1 MFNTNNNNNNNN
13 TNNNNNSDIIRELFY
28 YLSQQQ
34 TFYNNYS
41 HNQHNVTNS
50 LIDLIH
56 SSINTPN
63 PYRWNPNSTP
73 HSVRNPFHFRGTQN
87 NESIFSRRNRTT
99 TTNPIF
105 PRRSFRQSPIRFP
118 RRTTINSLPNLQT
131 FINNTLFSSRRNI
144 QRPTIRHIINNVTF
158 HSWRNI
164 KDDNN
169 INQETCPIAVRRF
182 EDDDIVAKITHCQH
196 CFLCDKLLEWFD
208 NDNRCP
214 ICRYNISSLITP
226 IDASSNGL
234 LNISS
239 MRNTDLSNN
248 FTQTDISSD
257 IIAEF
262 SFNLPP
268 NLNLSNLLNSNETPT
283 PFEESDETDV

>member
-1 MFNTNNNNNNNN
+1 MFNSNNNNNN
-13 TNNNNNSDIIRELFY
+13 NNNNNSDIIRELFY

-34 TFYNNYS
+34 TLYSNFS
-41 HNQHNVTNS
+41 HNQHTITNS
-50 LIDLIH
+50 LIDLIR
-56 SSINTPN
+56 SSITTTN
-63 PYRWNPNSTP
+63 PYRWNPNNTP
-73 HSVRNPFHFRGTQN
+73 HSVRNPFHFRGTHD
-87 NESIFSRRNRTT
+87 NEGIFSRRHRTN
-99 TTNPIF
+99 TNPLF
-105 PRRSFRQSPIRFP
+105 PTRNIRQSPIRFP
-118 RRTTINSLPNLQT
+118 RRNNTTNPLPNLQT

-144 QRPTIRHIINNVTF
+144 QRPTIRHIISNITF

-196 CFLCDKLLEWFD
+196 CFLYDKLLEWFD

-214 ICRYNISSLITP
+214 ICRYNISSLISP
-226 IDASSNGL
+226 IDASSNRP

-239 MRNTDLSNN
+239 IRNIDLSNN
-248 FTQTDISSD
+248 FTQTDISANV
-257 IIAEF
+257 IAEF

-268 NLNLSNLLNSNETPT
+268 NLNLSELFDSNEPPT
-283 PFEESDETDV
+283 AFEESDESDV